1 MLSMHSTGSIGTCF
15 LCDVWYRVMV
25 EFDPSHVKLVVHAY
39 QVVDTFAACMPTGQS
54 FLKDVY
60 TYILPCC
67 NKDNMA
73 LQGQ

>member
-1 MLSMHSTGSIGTCF
+1 
-15 LCDVWYRVMV
+15 MV

-39 QVVDTFAACMPTGQS
+39 QVVHTFAACMPTGQS
-54 FLKDVY
+54 VLKDVC
-60 TYILPCC
+60 TYILPCR